1 MPPPLRGKIQMKK
14 RTLLF
19 LSAFIGFMMLS
30 VFGAIYQKTGK
41 LPAKI
46 VGLVTFTCL
55 PPMGMLL
62 VMNRK
67 GRR

>member
-1 MPPPLRGKIQMKK
+1 MKN
-14 RTLLF
+14 RTILF
-19 LSAFIGFMMLS
+19 LSAFVVFMMLT
-30 VFGAIYQKTGK
+30 VFGVIYQKTGK
-41 LPAKI
+41 LPVKV